1 MAAAPF
7 GLPEDIAFL
16 VEPALLLPL
25 GLSYRSFSRQ
35 QKDLAYTIR
44 RMYLLENGQQIVL
57 ETYDGVL
64 QRLNILQNDE
74 YSHDSTGDGIVFTI
88 TNGERDF
95 KIKTQG
101 ATLIDYDLTDR
112 IVKGICVD
120 TKKRGNLHHRIFER
134 Q

>member
-1 MAAAPF
+1 
-7 GLPEDIAFL
+7 
-16 VEPALLLPL
+16 
-25 GLSYRSFSRQ
+25 
-35 QKDLAYTIR
+35 
-44 RMYLLENGQQIVL
+44 MYLLENGQQIVL

-74 YSHDSTGDGIVFTI
+74 YSHDSTSDGIVFTI